1 MTIYPTSTTKYIN
14 NEFLNKIKL
23 YCKLH
28 GESIDNMNISN
39 QCDKCR
45 KKHNGICNIGYY
57 NHQVLYHLRSR
68 NILQIQFS
76 NIPKEYVGGHYNHI
90 KIGGL
95 IYRTVKI
102 NWGWFCFGFLAPE
115 DE

>member
-1 MTIYPTSTTKYIN
+1 MTIYPTSTTKYMN

-28 GESIDNMNISN
+28 GENIDNLKISS

-45 KKHNGICNIGYY
+45 KKHNGICNIRYY
-57 NHQVLYHLRSR
+57 NHQVLYHLRSK

-76 NIPKEYVGGHYNHI
+76 YIPKEYVGDCRLI

-95 IYRTVKI
+95 IYRTVEI
-102 NWGWFCFGFLAPE
+102 NWDWFCFGFLAPE